1 MKKIFLF
8 LITISLLLN
17 IVGCSKSAPE
27 NSNQI
32 INVSEEN
39 VSDYILASDNG
50 QLALFNIQGEEL
62 DSLSLSSGKKSNF
75 IYTMDTGNTYA
86 KSLQNMEYIPN
97 ILYAVDKSNG
107 RLYILKVDKK
117 EIKEIDKKSLREKNI
132 DKIVAYNGLFFYSV
146 KAKNMWSNKYSFIK
160 NEREKMNGIIDYD
173 ASLPVERSRPLSTYI
188 LLENYSDLFLDATG
202 IKKNLKKEDFDK
214 FQTTKLHRKTFELPC
229 DADDWTANNKYIY
242 FFYEDHMG
250 EYILEK
256 DQVGLYY
263 GAKETVKSAY
273 IDGRFKKVLT
283 LNNFGGS
290 FTQKSLL
297 FELNYKN
304 NRITRSIEIEEQNP
318 LGLSVDKGQF
328 IHMIFKSSESNEG
341 SYAKLKTLKYKDYS
355 DFANIP
361 LKYMPTEV
369 KSHNSFVYLFNPYE
383 EHFLIGSAGSS
394 SLSKYRKTYDN
405 INYTNLLLVD
415 FNNQDDYIYDSDGRY
430 VNEENNLINAD
441 NELINSNRNKINKYG
456 QLLDQYGRAVNSNG
470 ELIDKY
476 NNVINESG
484 NIVKHTKGEDGLFRD
499 SLGRVVNEKGEY
511 LIQNEEGD
519 WILPIIEDE
528 PIKGYY
534 DENGKFVIDAEYLK
548 KYPDAY
554 TKLQEQQGDSNKK
567 K

>member
-1 MKKIFLF
+1 
-8 LITISLLLN
+8 
-17 IVGCSKSAPE
+17 
-27 NSNQI
+27 
-32 INVSEEN
+32 
-39 VSDYILASDNG
+39 
-50 QLALFNIQGEEL
+50 
-62 DSLSLSSGKKSNF
+62 
-75 IYTMDTGNTYA
+75 MDTGNTYA

-263 GAKETVKSAY
+263 GAKKTVESVY

-283 LNNFGGS
+283 LNNFDGS

-341 SYAKLKTLKYKDYS
+341 SYA
-355 DFANIP
+355 
-361 LKYMPTEV
+361 
-369 KSHNSFVYLFNPYE
+369 
-383 EHFLIGSAGSS
+383 
-394 SLSKYRKTYDN
+394 
-405 INYTNLLLVD
+405 
-415 FNNQDDYIYDSDGRY
+415 
-430 VNEENNLINAD
+430 
-441 NELINSNRNKINKYG
+441 
-456 QLLDQYGRAVNSNG
+456 
-470 ELIDKY
+470 
-476 NNVINESG
+476 
-484 NIVKHTKGEDGLFRD
+484 
-499 SLGRVVNEKGEY
+499 
-511 LIQNEEGD
+511 
-519 WILPIIEDE
+519 
-528 PIKGYY
+528 
-534 DENGKFVIDAEYLK
+534 
-548 KYPDAY
+548 
-554 TKLQEQQGDSNKK
+554 
-567 K
+567 